1 MIKDSGFQGDGSLF
15 TSRFE
20 ANAPLYASQLNSLA
34 AGIQTALVMP
44 YLGEGP
50 QISYTSSG
58 TIVTNHPA
66 PPAYTGTAKLVPWT
80 VEVQTETDG
89 ETTNYFLRT
98 VRGICNYTWSEFPF
112 SPKTTTTSGLP
123 YLDLNGNRVYD
134 NECIVTDYAVYPSGS
149 YREGTESTSGW
160 MGGNA
165 AIQIKNESDGGSDVW
180 YVTVSKLD
188 WWNKFNWNDAD
199 RLQDKER
206 PWVSVF
212 AEGSEADTKIL
223 KPTQNSFSLH
233 RLFLPQAPFP
243 VSSPQSTDTLQG
255 NVVAKHI
262 GYDVKKVAAIIWEH
276 GEDPAVGNWVVVQ
289 YILHQVEIAIPYQ
302 QQTIWDYFIWNS
314 SPPVNDYQ
322 YAVDAH
328 FVGSIDNLTLR
339 SGLSS
344 ITGYTINSDNWWYD
358 IIANTTPR

>member
-20 ANAPLYASQLNSLA
+20 ANSPLYASQLNSLS

-66 PPAYTGTAKLVPWT
+66 PPTYTGAAKLVPWT

-98 VRGICNYTWSEFPF
+98 VRGVCNYTWSEFPF
-112 SPKTTTTSGLP
+112 SPKTTTTGGHP

-149 YREGTESTSGW
+149 YREGTDSTSGW

-165 AIQIKNESDGGSDVW
+165 AIQIKNAADGGADVW
-180 YVTVSKLD
+180 FVTVSKLD
-188 WWNKFNWNDAD
+188 WWNKLSWDDAD

-233 RLFLPQAPFP
+233 RLFLPQQLIPPGPIESDIFN
-243 VSSPQSTDTLQG
+243 G
-255 NVVAKHI
+255 NVIAKHI
-262 GYDVKKVAAIIWEH
+262 GYDVKKVASLTWNDTDKKWDI
-276 GEDPAVGNWVVVQ
+276 VQ

-302 QQTIWDYFIWNS
+302 QQTIWDYFLYADTA
-314 SPPVNDYQ
+314 PVNDYQ

-328 FVGSIDNLTLR
+328 FVGSIDNLALR

-344 ITGYTINSDNWWYD
+344 IAGYTINSTDWWYD
-358 IIANTTPR
+358 IIANTTAR

>member
-1 MIKDSGFQGDGSLF
+1 MEDVGFQGTGSRF
-15 TSRFE
+15 GSRFE
-20 ANAPLYASQLNSLA
+20 SGSPILAKQLNDLST
-34 AGIQTALVMP
+34 GIQSSLPMP

-50 QISYTSSG
+50 SVSFVPGGSLITSNPTDLKTPTA
-58 TIVTNHPA
+58 TIPS
-66 PPAYTGTAKLVPWT
+66 PWT
-80 VEVQTETDG
+80 VDVETVIDG
-89 ETTNYFLRT
+89 ETKTYFLKI
-98 VRGICNYTWSEFPF
+98 VRGVCNYTWSEFPF
-112 SPKTTTTSGLP
+112 SPKTTTVSSLP

-134 NECIVTDYAVYPSGS
+134 NECIVKDFAVYPSGS
-149 YREGTESTSGW
+149 YREGTDETSDW

-165 AIQIKNESDGGSDVW
+165 AIQIKNASAGGADVW

-188 WWNKFNWNDAD
+188 WWNKFSWNDSD

-212 AEGSEADTKIL
+212 AEGSDAFSKII

-243 VSSPQSTDTLQG
+243 TSSPQSTDTLQG

-262 GYDVKKVAAIIWEH
+262 GYDVKKVASLTWNDTDKKWDI
-276 GEDPAVGNWVVVQ
+276 VQ

-328 FVGSIDNLTLR
+328 FVGSIDNLAMR
-339 SGLSS
+339 SGLAS
-344 ITGYTINSDNWWYD
+344 ISGYTINSSDWWYD
-358 IIANTTPR
+358 LIANTTPR